1 MSQNLTLARP
11 YARAAFSLAH
21 DAGRT
26 TAWSQALAFATRV
39 AADPQ
44 AHVLLS
50 HPQLSSAEAVAL
62 IAPDGAD
69 ESFVRFLALLADN
82 RRLPLLADIA
92 GLFEQQR
99 AEADRVVKAKVTSAS
114 ELPPSELATIKAA
127 LQKRFG
133 RDVEIETALDASL
146 IGGAVIDAGDVVIDG
161 SLKGKLAQLHNAL
174 AN

>member
-11 YARAAFSLAH
+11 YARAAFALAH
-21 DAGRT
+21 DAGQT
-26 TAWSQALAFATRV
+26 SAWSQALAFATRV

-44 AHVLLS
+44 AQALLS
-50 HPQLSSAEAVAL
+50 HPQLSAAEAVAL
-62 IAPDGAD
+62 IAPDGA
-69 ESFVRFLALLADN
+69 EEGFMRFLALLAEN

-92 GLFEQQR
+92 GLFEQLR
-99 AEADRVVKAKVTSAS
+99 AEADRVVNATVTSAS
-114 ELPPSELATIKAA
+114 ELPSSELATIKAA

-133 RDVEIETALDASL
+133 RDVQIQTALDASL

-161 SLKGKLAQLHNAL
+161 SLKGKLAQLQNAL